1 MTMAKTGRS
10 ACIVGAGGGIGRAT
24 AAALHAAG
32 YDPLLLMDLPGPDLD
47 RVAAQTGTTPIPI
60 DLRDPARIK
69 AAFDAG
75 RRLVP
80 KLDALVLVSGIVEN
94 HNVGNM
100 TPDLWA
106 SILAVNLTG
115 PFVCVQTADGWL
127 ADGGR
132 VVLLGSLSGRQAGG
146 VTGPAYAASK
156 GGIEGLTKNF
166 ARYFLPR
173 RITVNTVAPG
183 PIDTPMLDAHPPE
196 RMKALADTIPLG
208 RLGRPEEVAALVQFL
223 CSPEAG
229 YITGCIL
236 PINGG
241 LRME

>member
-1 MTMAKTGRS
+1 MSARRS
-10 ACIVGAGGGIGRAT
+10 ACIVGAGGGIGLAT
-24 AAALHAAG
+24 AAAFQAADYG
-32 YDPLLLMDLPGPDLD
+32 PLLLMDLPGPGLE
-47 RVAAQTGTTPIPI
+47 RAAAETGATPLAI
-60 DLRDPARIK
+60 DLRDAARIET
-69 AAFDAG
+69 AFDAG
-75 RRLVP
+75 RRLAP
-80 KLDALVLVSGIVEN
+80 RLDALVLVSGIVEN
-94 HNVGNM
+94 HNVASM

-115 PFVCVQTADGWL
+115 PFACVQAADSWL

-132 VVLLGSLSGRQAGG
+132 IVLLGSLAGRQAGG

-156 GGIEGLTKNF
+156 GGVEGLTKNL
-166 ARYFLPR
+166 ARYFVPR

-196 RMKALADTIPLG
+196 RMKALADSIPFG

>member
-1 MTMAKTGRS
+1 MSTKRS

-24 AAALHAAG
+24 AHAFKAAG
-32 YDPLLLMDLPGPDLD
+32 YDPLLLMDMPGPGLD
-47 RVAAQTGTTPIPI
+47 RAAAETGATSFAI
-60 DLRDPARIK
+60 DLRDAASIG
-69 AAFDAG
+69 AAFDAA
-75 RRLVP
+75 RKSAPR
-80 KLDALVLVSGIVEN
+80 LDALVLVSGIVEN
-94 HNVGNM
+94 ANVASM

-106 SILAVNLTG
+106 NILAVNLTG
-115 PFVCVQTADGWL
+115 PFTCVQTADSWL

-132 VVLLGSLSGRQAGG
+132 IVLLGSLAGRQAGG

-156 GGIEGLTKNF
+156 GGVEALTKNF
-166 ARYFLPR
+166 ARYFTPR

-196 RMKALADTIPLG
+196 RMKALADAIPFG
-208 RLGRPEEVAALVQFL
+208 RLGRPEEVAATVQFL

-236 PINGG
+236 AINGG